1 MEIREVK
8 TIEEARMCN
17 NLLTELIRDESKYN
31 KNLADNF
38 VVNNYFENI
47 YLNKNN
53 LILISVID
61 NEIVGYAFAKKIS
74 TDEIIK
80 SVLIDGIYVIESARN
95 KGIATKLIERIQKW
109 CKEKEID
116 EIKIKVVIANKS
128 AYNLYKKLG
137 FDDYSIELTKSL

>member
-17 NLLTELIRDESKYN
+17 HLLTELIRDESKYN

-53 LILISVID
+53 LLLISVID

-74 TDEIIK
+74 SDEIIK

>member
-53 LILISVID
+53 LLLISVID

-74 TDEIIK
+74 SDEIIK